1 MKPGDTYFHACSTII
16 GSESLTTVFG
26 MGTGVAFPI
35 WSPGNDVV
43 GGKTDDARLIDR
55 MFDGVLQIH

>member
-1 MKPGDTYFHACSTII
+1 MTGNTYFHAFGTII

-35 WSPGNDVV
+35 WSPELT
-43 GGKTDDARLIDR
+43 GGVIKLAPVR
-55 MFDGVLQIH
+55 MTS